1 MKRMS
6 RFLALKPGPR
16 SDSGFAGYTWLVVT
30 ITRDGEETP
39 IPARR
44 NVRLKFTRNGEFSAN
59 DPINIHSGTYRTTS
73 DGFTTSPLMS
83 TLMGYVGEVPDILLA
98 MEAISAFNGVSAA
111 ATVTG
116 DRLAVTVGEYQL
128 GCQRDG
134 AA

>member
-6 RFLALKPGPR
+6 RFLSLKPGRR
-16 SDSGFAGYTWLVVT
+16 SDTGFAGYTWLVVT
-30 ITRDGEETP
+30 ITRDSQETP
-39 IPARR
+39 IPARYD
-44 NVRLKFTRNGEFSAN
+44 VYLKFTRSGEFSAK

-73 DGFTTSPLMS
+73 DGFTTSHLMS
-83 TLMGYVGEVPDILLA
+83 TLMGYVGEVPDIVLA
-98 MEAISAFNGVSAA
+98 MDAISAFNGVGAA

-116 DRLAVTVGEYQL
+116 DRLEVTVGEYQL